1 MEHELPVYTFS
12 KIGDNEEIEI
22 SLGQDAELNIQDILR
37 TFKGFLIASGFDLI
51 EKSGKSELIQNEK
64 FKIALFFI
72 DEWRRDGIQTRIRL
86 RLSYFSFLVNLLR

>member
-37 TFKGFLIASGFDLI
+37 TFKGFLVASGFDWVKHVDVRVDNTSHI
-51 EKSGKSELIQNEK
+51 HSSSD
-64 FKIALFFI
+64 
-72 DEWRRDGIQTRIRL
+72 DEPIVDDL
-86 RLSYFSFLVNLLR
+86 LV